1 MDVILERIYDN
12 DFVNAQGI
20 AEKLERSKNVMLQG
34 EEIEDGI
41 EMNKFREKLTETGH
55 KMFKHGRND
64 TVQLM
69 FTKQS

>member
-41 EMNKFREKLTETGH
+41 EMNKFREKLTETDH
-55 KMFKHGRND
+55 KMF
-64 TVQLM
+64 
-69 FTKQS
+69 

>member
-55 KMFKHGRND
+55 KMF
-64 TVQLM
+64 
-69 FTKQS
+69 